1 MQEKSKFL
9 SVRLTVEERE
19 HLDRLARESGL
30 SLSNVIR
37 SCINR
42 TEIRQRQPAEIND
55 LYREINRIGVNINQI
70 ARSVNAGIA
79 TRQDAKEA
87 LFLLRQ
93 VYLLMEKV
101 ADLQWRLRRYSP
113 ERGGWTWE
121 SAMSSMGI
129 KQTSRSL
136 PPARAAPWN
145 TPSAV

>member
-9 SVRLTVEERE
+9 SVRLTAEERE

-42 TEIRQRQPAEIND
+42 TERQPAEIND

-101 ADLQWRLRRYSP
+101 ADL
-113 ERGGWTWE
+113 
-121 SAMSSMGI
+121 
-129 KQTSRSL
+129 
-136 PPARAAPWN
+136 
-145 TPSAV
+145 

>member
-9 SVRLTVEERE
+9 SVRLTAEERE

-37 SCINR
+37 S
-42 TEIRQRQPAEIND
+42 TETRQRQPAEIND

-101 ADLQWRLRRYSP
+101 ADL
-113 ERGGWTWE
+113 
-121 SAMSSMGI
+121 
-129 KQTSRSL
+129 
-136 PPARAAPWN
+136 
-145 TPSAV
+145 

>member
-9 SVRLTVEERE
+9 SVRLTAEERE
-19 HLDRLARESGL
+19 HLDRLAL
-30 SLSNVIR
+30 
-37 SCINR
+37 
-42 TEIRQRQPAEIND
+42 AEIND

-101 ADLQWRLRRYSP
+101 ADL
-113 ERGGWTWE
+113 
-121 SAMSSMGI
+121 
-129 KQTSRSL
+129 
-136 PPARAAPWN
+136 
-145 TPSAV
+145 